1 MLTAIFIIAYVAW
14 LSSFVKV
21 LVSSTNDYCL
31 ISTLIV
37 LLSWGQNLTWGICNL
52 CAMVILYVIALA
64 IANIRKS
71 K

>member
-21 LVSSTNDYCL
+21 LVSSANDYCL